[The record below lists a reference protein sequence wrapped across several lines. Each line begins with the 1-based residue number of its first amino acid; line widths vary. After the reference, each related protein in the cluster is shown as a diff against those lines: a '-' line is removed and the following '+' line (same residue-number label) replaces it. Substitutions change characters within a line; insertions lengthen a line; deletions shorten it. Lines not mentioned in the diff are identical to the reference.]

1 MQIGVATVK
10 SSMGY
15 FKKLKMELLYD
26 LGISLLGTYLKKP
39 EILIQKNICTPVFIV
54 VLFTI
59 LKIWKQPKCPS
70 VDEWTKKLWY
80 IYAMGYYLPIKKK
93 EILVTLWDSMDG
105 HGECYAK

>member
-39 EILIQKNICTPVFIV
+39 NLLIGKNLCTLMFIAAIFTIAKIQKQPNYPSINGWI
-54 VLFTI
+54 
-59 LKIWKQPKCPS
+59 KQ
-70 VDEWTKKLWY
+70 LLY
-80 IYAMGYYLPIKKK
+80 IYIM
-93 EILVTLWDSMDG
+93 
-105 HGECYAK
+105 ECY